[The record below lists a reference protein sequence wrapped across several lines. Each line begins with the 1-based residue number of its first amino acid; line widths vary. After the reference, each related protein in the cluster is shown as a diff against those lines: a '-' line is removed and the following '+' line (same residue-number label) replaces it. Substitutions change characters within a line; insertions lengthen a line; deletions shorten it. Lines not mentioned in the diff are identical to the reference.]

1 MQPGDKIGRYLL
13 EKPLGE
19 GAMSVVFVAKHPQLE
34 PRVALKILRRE
45 VISDRQYADRFL
57 EDARAAASL
66 NHPNIVGVKDFDTAD
81 GVPFIV
87 MELVDG
93 WSLEHWLKEKGKL
106 EIRDAARVARDVAL
120 GLGAAH
126 ASKIVHRDVKPS
138 NVLIDSRTGTAKLTD
153 FGAAKRDRPED
164 QQLTAHGQTIGTPRY
179 MAPEQVHG
187 EPVDP
192 RTDLWA
198 LGATLFE
205 MLAGQPAFSA
215 TSLPR
220 LYQAI
225 IADDPPRL
233 AGLRPDVPPE
243 LAALVARLLSK
254 SRVARPDTA
263 DEVAEALL
271 PFARPGGASTTAT
284 TTVQQPATATRT
296 TPIETAVARK
306 KGGGLSRPAL
316 IGGGI
321 AAAAVVAGLVY
332 ALLPGEEPVL
342 EPGGTDVAAVPAPPR
357 APEPTPGPLPVVVAE
372 PPPAPAPAPEAAPS
386 PPEPVEPP
394 VQQAAP
400 PAPPELA
407 PQEQAALPPEP
418 ELPPIDEAELGAA
431 LEGLPCIDVMSTVAE
446 GGEVRLAGTV
456 ADAELAATAKR
467 AISSVTGV
475 QSVTDALR
483 VLPAPGCLAAAKV
496 ERAVADSSGP
506 APSATLNRPDGVYRE
521 GDFVVLNVTMS
532 PSGAEYLY
540 VDLLTDAGA
549 AIHLIPEPLT
559 PDNRLAAGQTV
570 RLGVEESEQ
579 AEGVRHWQVVPPLG
593 TGYLVL
599 TASEKPLYA
608 GMREIEEPLQG
619 YLDVL
624 LPALDDPATG
634 TKAVNVERIEFVG
647 RVP

>member
-45 VISDRQYADRFL
+45 VSADKQYADRFL

-93 WSLEHWLKEKGKL
+93 WSLDQWLKEKGKL
-106 EIRDAARVARDVAL
+106 EVRDAARVARDIAL

-138 NVLIDSRTGTAKLTD
+138 NVLMDNKTGAAKLTD

-225 IADDPPRL
+225 VAEDPPKL
-233 AGLRPDVPPE
+233 VSLRPDVPPE
-243 LAALVARLLSK
+243 LASLVSRLLSK

-271 PFARPGGASTTAT
+271 PFAKPGVTTTAT
-284 TTVQQPATATRT
+284 STATPT
-296 TPIETAVARK
+296 AANPKPPSEAVAATGRA
-306 KGGGLSRPAL
+306 GLGRPVL
-316 IGGGI
+316 IGGGL
-321 AAAAVVAGLVY
+321 AAAVV
-332 ALLPGEEPVL
+332 
-342 EPGGTDVAAVPAPPR
+342 VAALAF
-357 APEPTPGPLPVVVAE
+357 LLW
-372 PPPAPAPAPEAAPS
+372 PS
-386 PPEPVEPP
+386 PPEEVAVQTEQEP
-394 VQQAAP
+394 A
-400 PAPPELA
+400 
-407 PQEQAALPPEP
+407 
-418 ELPPIDEAELGAA
+418 
-431 LEGLPCIDVMSTVAE
+431 
-446 GGEVRLAGTV
+446 
-456 ADAELAATAKR
+456 ADACP
-467 AISSVTGV
+467 G
-475 QSVTDALR
+475 TDAH
-483 VLPAPGCLAAAKV
+483 AA
-496 ERAVADSSGP
+496 RARGYACADARS
-506 APSATLNRPDGVYRE
+506 R
-521 GDFVVLNVTMS
+521 
-532 PSGAEYLY
+532 
-540 VDLLTDAGA
+540 AGA
-549 AIHLIPEPLT
+549 ST
-559 PDNRLAAGQTV
+559 
-570 RLGVEESEQ
+570 
-579 AEGVRHWQVVPPLG
+579 
-593 TGYLVL
+593 
-599 TASEKPLYA
+599 
-608 GMREIEEPLQG
+608 
-619 YLDVL
+619 
-624 LPALDDPATG
+624 
-634 TKAVNVERIEFVG
+634 
-647 RVP
+647 